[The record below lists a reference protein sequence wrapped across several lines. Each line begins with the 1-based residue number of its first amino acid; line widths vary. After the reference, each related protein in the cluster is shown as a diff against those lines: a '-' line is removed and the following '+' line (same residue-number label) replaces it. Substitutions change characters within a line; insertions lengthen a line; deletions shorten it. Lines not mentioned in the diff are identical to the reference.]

1 MRALSLSFTLAS
13 IHSEMK
19 TESLQMYTSADMYL
33 TRSELQRLKTTLKV
47 PIYSG
52 KEGLQ
57 AANGS
62 GRGLKEK
69 RVGLCKSYIDTREW
83 MRGVEWRDM

>member
-1 MRALSLSFTLAS
+1 
-13 IHSEMK
+13 
-19 TESLQMYTSADMYL
+19 MYTSEDIYL
-33 TRSELQRLKTTLKV
+33 TRSELQRLKMTLKV

-57 AANGS
+57 AANGL

-69 RVGLCKSYIDTREW
+69 RVGLCINYIDTREW
-83 MRGVEWRDM
+83 MRGVE